1 MRINE
6 HAAGFDPILHT
17 RAADLGE
24 ALVDGVVQA
33 FARILL
39 IRLDS
44 QASSSIHIVANGCNL
59 LREGQFTQM
68 QATMRH
74 RF

>member
-1 MRINE
+1 M
-6 HAAGFDPILHT
+6 FDPILDT

-24 ALVDGVVQA
+24 ALVDRVIQA

-44 QASSSIHIVANGCNL
+44 QGASGIHIVANGCNL
-59 LREGQFTQM
+59 LREGQFTGV
-68 QATMRH
+68 QATMRQT
-74 RF
+74 F